1 MCILILF
8 YNKIRLM
15 IRNIRVDTLKLRNK
29 NYKQEFKTSIA
40 KIKQNYRRSFEELI
54 EDSSEY
60 DEYIRSF
67 GVM

>member
-1 MCILILF
+1 MCILILL

-40 KIKQNYRRSFEELI
+40 KIKQNSRRSFEELI